1 MKFLILPILVFFY
14 IVYKRYFPV
23 FGVQSNH
30 IKDLKLDD
38 VSLLDVRDYN
48 ESDKK
53 QINGATNIPI
63 AYLER
68 HSNEIPKS
76 QIHLVASNFLE
87 KNMGIRFLR
96 KKGFKVV
103 SYTIV
108 KPNKFI
114 LKKNSIEKCC

>member
-1 MKFLILPILVFFY
+1 MKFFILPILIFIYVM
-14 IVYKRYFPV
+14 YKRYFPI
-23 FGVQSNH
+23 FGVPSSH
-30 IKDLKLDD
+30 LKDLQLDE

-48 ESDKK
+48 ESDKN
-53 QINGATNIPI
+53 QIKGATNIPI

-68 HSNEIPKS
+68 HFNEIPKS

-103 SYTIV
+103 RYTIV

-114 LKKNSIEKCC
+114 IKKNSIEKCC